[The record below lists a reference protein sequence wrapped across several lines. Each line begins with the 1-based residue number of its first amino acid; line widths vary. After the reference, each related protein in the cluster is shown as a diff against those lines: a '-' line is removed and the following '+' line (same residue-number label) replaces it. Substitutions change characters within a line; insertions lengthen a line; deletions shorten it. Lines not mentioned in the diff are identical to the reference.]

1 MHLYQV
7 AFLQKKQKLILLFT
21 KKEKTGLKG
30 DSVIWLHRLVTVPE
44 EFITLQ
50 LDTLPKE
57 AIDEVEKRLKILF
70 GIK

>member
-1 MHLYQV
+1 MRLYQV

-21 KKEKTGLKG
+21 KKEKTGLKV
-30 DSVIWLHRLVTVPE
+30 DSFIWLFRLVTVPE
-44 EFITLQ
+44 EFITRQ

>member
-1 MHLYQV
+1 MRLYQV
-7 AFLQKKQKLILLFT
+7 AFLQKKTETDIIID
-21 KKEKTGLKG
+21 KKEKTGLKV
-30 DSVIWLHRLVTVPE
+30 DSFIWLFRLVTVPE
-44 EFITLQ
+44 EFITRQ